1 MGIQCPSKST
11 ARWRACGPAPP
22 IRMGGYGFCTGLGY
36 DHSFSKLTYLPWNSA
51 SSWVQ
56 MALRAPMRSR
66 RIFHRS
72 AKGVPWCSISS
83 AFHPP
88 PMPKSTRPLREVIEA
103 RYLLGEKDRVALDD
117 EADTGPELER
127 LGHHSRRAQG
137 YEGIEGV
144 PVLARQVG
152 SAGPRALA
160 AGRDVRVLGEP
171 HGLERARF

>member
-1 MGIQCPSKST
+1 
-11 ARWRACGPAPP
+11 
-22 IRMGGYGFCTGLGY
+22 
-36 DHSFSKLTYLPWNSA
+36 
-51 SSWVQ
+51 

-103 RYLLGEKDRVALDD
+103 RYLLGDQDRVALDD

-171 HGLERARF
+171 HGLERARFQLACELVDRYGVVGREHGDAVFHGIGPFRLKVSDERR